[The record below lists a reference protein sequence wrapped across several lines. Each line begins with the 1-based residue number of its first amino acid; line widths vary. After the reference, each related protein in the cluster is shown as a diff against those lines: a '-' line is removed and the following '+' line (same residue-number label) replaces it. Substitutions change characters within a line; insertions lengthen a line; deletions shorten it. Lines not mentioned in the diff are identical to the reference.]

1 MSPLCCAWVTAESA
15 FVTFPGT
22 FARRLSPLQGS
33 LVSPA
38 PRRRAVAT
46 AIGALGMAVAVLTPV
61 PHTSGAGEP
70 DPEKTK
76 QQRDEVRSQRAEVD
90 LQVDTLVA
98 KDAEVTGALAEL
110 ETNAATQEAEL
121 GEAERAHEEAE
132 ADLQEATQAV
142 ADAQARIEDLD
153 READEMVVEAFVNP
167 PSDNA
172 LDAFKAESLS
182 DAAVKQALIEIQADT
197 DADVLDQLDEAHE
210 DLEVEEASNAEALAA
225 TANKEKAAAQ
235 ELSDLEAALAQQQ
248 AFADEV
254 EERLNA
260 KLAEAESL
268 KEFDKALSDR
278 LVREQAEVA
287 ARLRAM
293 REAAERQRQAPAEA
307 AARAAAAAN
316 QPAPPAP
323 SAAPARAPDVP
334 APSVV
339 RPAPGGLATVTCPSG
354 GSIIVAGSIADSVQA
369 LLNAAANDGVS
380 LCASSGWRSTERQ
393 IELRRQNCGT
403 SNYAIY
409 YMPSS
414 QCNPPTA
421 RPGSSMHEQ
430 GLAIDFS
437 CNGGGAIRYGNECWN
452 WLAAHANE
460 YGLYNLPSE
469 PWHWSTTGG

>member
-1 MSPLCCAWVTAESA
+1 
-15 FVTFPGT
+15 
-22 FARRLSPLQGS
+22 
-33 LVSPA
+33 
-38 PRRRAVAT
+38 
-46 AIGALGMAVAVLTPV
+46 MAVAVLTPV

-132 ADLQEATQAV
+132 ADLQQATQAV
-142 ADAQARIEDLD
+142 ADAHARIEDLD

-210 DLEVEEASNAEALAA
+210 DLEVEEANKAEAVAA
-225 TANKEKAAAQ
+225 AAGKEKAAAQ

-248 AFADEV
+248 AFAGEV

-268 KEFDKALSDR
+268 KEFDTALSDR

-293 REAAERQRQAPAEA
+293 QEAAERQRVAQHGAPD
-307 AARAAAAAN
+307 R
-316 QPAPPAP
+316 
-323 SAAPARAPDVP
+323 AAPAALRLVQLRDLLHAVVAVQSPDGAPGFVDARAGAGDRLQLQRRRRHPLRQRVLELVGG
-334 APSVV
+334 ARQRV
-339 RPAPGGLATVTCPSG
+339 RPVQPAERALALV
-354 GSIIVAGSIADSVQA
+354 D
-369 LLNAAANDGVS
+369 D
-380 LCASSGWRSTERQ
+380 
-393 IELRRQNCGT
+393 
-403 SNYAIY
+403 
-409 YMPSS
+409 
-414 QCNPPTA
+414 
-421 RPGSSMHEQ
+421 RPIGR
-430 GLAIDFS
+430 A
-437 CNGGGAIRYGNECWN
+437 
-452 WLAAHANE
+452 
-460 YGLYNLPSE
+460 
-469 PWHWSTTGG
+469 

>member
-1 MSPLCCAWVTAESA
+1 
-15 FVTFPGT
+15 
-22 FARRLSPLQGS
+22 
-33 LVSPA
+33 
-38 PRRRAVAT
+38 
-46 AIGALGMAVAVLTPV
+46 MAVAVLTPA

-76 QQRDEVRSQRAEVD
+76 QQRDEVRSQRGEVD
-90 LQVDTLVA
+90 LQVDALA
-98 KDAEVTGALAEL
+98 AEEAEVTGTLAEL
-110 ETNAATQEAEL
+110 ETNVATQEAQLE
-121 GEAERAHEEAE
+121 EAERAREAAE
-132 ADLQEATQAV
+132 ADLQEAVQAV

-210 DLEVEEASNAEALAA
+210 DLEVEEANKAEAAVAA
-225 TANKEKAAAQ
+225 ADKEEAAAQ

-248 AFADEV
+248 VFADEV

-268 KEFDKALSDR
+268 KEFDKELSDR

-293 REAAERQRQAPAEA
+293 REAAERQRQAQAEA

-316 QPAPPAP
+316 QPAPPPSPPAP
-323 SAAPARAPDVP
+323 SAAPAPAPDVP

-354 GSIIVAGSIADSVQA
+354 GSITVAGSIAGSVQA

-421 RPGSSMHEQ
+421 RPGSSLHEQ